1 MVEMFGLN
9 MPLPTMIVARPNLNT
24 IGSGNMIRNR
34 PAAMNTA
41 PSRIERW

>member
-9 MPLPTMIVARPNLNT
+9 RPLPAITVARPSLKMFS
-24 IGSGNMIRNR
+24 SGHMIMNR
-34 PAAMNTA
+34 PAAMTTA

>member
-9 MPLPTMIVARPNLNT
+9 MPLPTIMVARPRLKMSWFGT
-24 IGSGNMIRNR
+24 EMQNR
-34 PAAMNTA
+34 PAAMKTA